1 MKKIVMTGG
10 GTAGHVTPNIA
21 LMPTLIEAGFEI
33 YYIGSYEGMEKG
45 LIEKLGVPYYGV
57 STGKLR
63 RYMDVRNL
71 TDPFRVMKGIGEA
84 KKILKEIGPDVVF
97 SKGGFVSVPV
107 VKAAASLKIPVI
119 VHESDY
125 TPGLANK
132 LCFPSARKVCCDF
145 PETMDMLPEGKG
157 VLTGSPVRKELLDGD
172 PAKGREMCGFPDDKP
187 VLMVIGGSQGASA
200 VNQSIRDA
208 LPKLLQQFYV
218 VHLCGKDKMDNLLL
232 TKEGYKQF
240 EYVTDGLAD
249 IFAMADVVVSRA
261 GANAIFELLTLRK
274 PNILIPLPGGRGDQ
288 ILNAESFQQ
297 QGFSVMIDQDDL
309 STSYL
314 FNKINDL
321 YANRAEYIKTMS
333 ASEQN
338 DAIGMITDLLVKTAS
353 GEE

>member
-1 MKKIVMTGG
+1 MKKIVLTGG

-21 LMPTLIEAGFEI
+21 LMPSLKEAGFEI
-33 YYIGSYEGMEKG
+33 SYIGSYEGIEKG
-45 LIEKLGVPYYGV
+45 LIEKIGIPYYGV
-57 STGKLR
+57 STGKFR
-63 RYMDVRNL
+63 RYMDVRNFS
-71 TDPFRVMKGIGEA
+71 DPFRVLKGISEA
-84 KKILKEIGPDVVF
+84 KKLLRDMAPDVVF

-107 VKAAASLKIPVI
+107 VKAAASLKIPCV
-119 VHESDY
+119 VHESDF

-132 LCFPSARKVCCDF
+132 ICFPLAKTVCCDF

-157 VLTGSPVRKELLDGD
+157 VLTGSPVRKELLDGN
-172 PAKGREMCGFPDDKP
+172 AEKGREMCGFTDEKP
-187 VLMVIGGSQGASA
+187 VLMVTGGSQGASA
-200 VNQSIRDA
+200 VNQAIRDA
-208 LPKLLQQFYV
+208 LPKLLQQFNV

-249 IFAMADVVVSRA
+249 LFAMADVVVSRA
-261 GANAIFELLTLRK
+261 GANSIFELLTLRK

-297 QGFSVMIDQDDL
+297 QGFSVAIDQDDL

-314 FNKINDL
+314 VNKINDL
-321 YANRAEYIKTMS
+321 YVNRASYIKTMS

-338 DAIGMITDLLVKTAS
+338 DAIGLITDILVKTAEKKS
-353 GEE
+353 

>member
-21 LMPTLIEAGFEI
+21 LMPTLREAGFEI

-208 LPKLLQQFYV
+208 LPKLLQQFARIRWII
-218 VHLCGKDKMDNLLL
+218 C
-232 TKEGYKQF
+232 
-240 EYVTDGLAD
+240 
-249 IFAMADVVVSRA
+249 S
-261 GANAIFELLTLRK
+261 
-274 PNILIPLPGGRGDQ
+274 
-288 ILNAESFQQ
+288 
-297 QGFSVMIDQDDL
+297 
-309 STSYL
+309 
-314 FNKINDL
+314 
-321 YANRAEYIKTMS
+321 
-333 ASEQN
+333 
-338 DAIGMITDLLVKTAS
+338 
-353 GEE
+353 